1 MRSLYHC
8 KSIRR
13 RLSLNAYQDVNH
25 VNVNQENSSKINS
38 VMVPR
43 SQKQLISTGLRKVIV
58 LVLFWPNV
66 LIKRVGPDT
75 AITFVFV
82 REYVQ
87 YTVFVTRTHIK
98 ANIDTALGRT
108 GRQTRS
114 RRDIRAVRLLLH
126 STAVCAFF
134 GLWYSSFTDNNL

>member
-1 MRSLYHC
+1 M
-8 KSIRR
+8 
-13 RLSLNAYQDVNH
+13 
-25 VNVNQENSSKINS
+25 SSHSKAFLGFKKIYS
-38 VMVPR
+38 
-43 SQKQLISTGLRKVIV
+43 KTC
-58 LVLFWPNV
+58 LVV
-66 LIKRVGPDT
+66 ALIKRVGPT
-75 AITFVFV
+75 AITDVFR

-134 GLWYSSFTDNNL
+134 GLW

>member
-1 MRSLYHC
+1 M
-8 KSIRR
+8 I
-13 RLSLNAYQDVNH
+13 
-25 VNVNQENSSKINS
+25 
-38 VMVPR
+38 PR
-43 SQKQLISTGLRKVIV
+43 SKKQLISTGSRKVIV

-66 LIKRVGPDT
+66 LIKRVGPT
-75 AITFVFV
+75 AITFVFG

-134 GLWYSSFTDNNL
+134 GLWYSSFTDNNLLYFIHIT

>member
-1 MRSLYHC
+1 M
-8 KSIRR
+8 
-13 RLSLNAYQDVNH
+13 
-25 VNVNQENSSKINS
+25 
-38 VMVPR
+38 
-43 SQKQLISTGLRKVIV
+43 V
-58 LVLFWPNV
+58 LVLLWPNV
-66 LIKRVGPDT
+66 LIKRVGTT
-75 AITFVFV
+75 AITFVFR

-126 STAVCAFF
+126 STAVCTFF
-134 GLWYSSFTDNNL
+134 GLWYSSFTENSLYYCIPIT